1 MVRATMLRWT
11 AMRGIPRVP
20 PEQDTTP
27 VAVWTPRLLLG
38 SFNAVDQAAG
48 GLVREEAIG
57 AQPDGAVHAIDG
69 LTSVATLGG
78 AGLGWAGQG

>member
-1 MVRATMLRWT
+1 M
-11 AMRGIPRVP
+11 P
-20 PEQDTTP
+20 
-27 VAVWTPRLLLG
+27 LLG

-69 LTSVATLGG
+69 LTSVATLGW
-78 AGLGWAGQG
+78 AGLGSARLGKASSLNLPQARTVSQSHSAAHMRLRTAAH